1 MKQKSL
7 PEDFRVEELTDF
19 APTEGPYAFY
29 RLTKRG
35 LGTPE
40 AIQAILKRWR
50 LSGRQVSYGGLKDRH
65 AVTSQWLTIHRGPH
79 RNLKQTNLELAYQG
93 QAGRPFE
100 SHDVAGNRFQLVLRG
115 LSDEEAA
122 RARRS
127 LPEIEQFG
135 VPNYFD
141 QQRFGS
147 VGQSGDFIARAW
159 CAEDYERAIWLL
171 LADPNPHDRP
181 EQKAERQRVRQHW
194 GNWERCA
201 AQVHHSPWREVVAYL
216 AAHPG
221 NYGAAAEQIR
231 PDLRSLYAAAF
242 QSFLWN
248 RALAALLREQCRAEQ
263 LADLSLAGQTVPF
276 HRALDPRERA
286 ALASAEL
293 PLPSARIQ
301 LEEGPIKAIMDRVT
315 AAAGLTWER
324 LRIKHPRR
332 TFFSKGQRPA
342 LVFVEELQQQTGEDE
357 LHRNRRKMTL
367 TLKLPRGSYATIVIK
382 RLLL

>member
-1 MKQKSL
+1 M
-7 PEDFRVEELTDF
+7 
-19 APTEGPYAFY
+19 
-29 RLTKRG
+29 
-35 LGTPE
+35 
-40 AIQAILKRWR
+40 
-50 LSGRQVSYGGLKDRH
+50 
-65 AVTSQWLTIHRGPH
+65 
-79 RNLKQTNLELAYQG
+79 KQTNLELAYQG

-194 GNWERCA
+194 GNWSRCA

-216 AAHPG
+216 GLRTPATD
-221 NYGAAAEQIR
+221 GAVAEQIR
-231 PDLRSLYAAAF
+231 PNLRSLYAAAF

-248 RALAALLREQCRAEQ
+248 RRSPHSSASNAGRNNWPIYRSPAKRFPSTAASIRASGLR
-263 LADLSLAGQTVPF
+263 
-276 HRALDPRERA
+276 
-286 ALASAEL
+286 LASAEL

-315 AAAGLTWER
+315 AARTHLGEVADQTS
-324 LRIKHPRR
+324 PR

-342 LVFVEELQQQTGEDE
+342 LVFVEEPQQQTGEE
-357 LHRNRRKMTL
+357 EEPHRNRRKMTL
-367 TLKLPRGSYATIVIK
+367 TLKLPRGSYATKWRGIK